1 MRRFWFLVLL
11 PVWSDSLG
19 CLEALPRLDD
29 RDEGHA
35 RITEVRAEIDETG
48 AWPCVEWWTDKQ
60 DPAGGLLDFA
70 SQPWLS
76 AARGSGDCDDAM
88 VLAEEILYGYETLR
102 AYVETARGWHAVLL
116 WHAEEGWRVISN
128 MVLLPWIALTPEA
141 VADMIFGSDTLD
153 VIIY

>member
-11 PVWSDSLG
+11 PIWSDSLG

-29 RDEGHA
+29 RNEGQQ
-35 RITEVRAEIDETG
+35 RIAEVRAEVAG
-48 AWPCVEWWTDKQ
+48 AGTWPVVEWWTDKE
-60 DPAGGLLDFA
+60 DGFLDFA
-70 SQPWLS
+70 SKPWVS

-88 VLAEEILYGYETLR
+88 VLAREILRGYETLR
-102 AYVETARGWHAVLL
+102 AYVETAQSWHAVLL

-128 MVLLPWIALTPEA
+128 MVLLPWIALTPDA

-153 VIIY
+153 VFIF